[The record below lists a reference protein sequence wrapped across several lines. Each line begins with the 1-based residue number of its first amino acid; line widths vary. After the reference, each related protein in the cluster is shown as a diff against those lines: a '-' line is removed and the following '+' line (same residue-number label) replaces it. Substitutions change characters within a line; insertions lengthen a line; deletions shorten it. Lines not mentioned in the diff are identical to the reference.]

1 MIRHQR
7 RVPSHPADL
16 ALRYKIGSILLRYPD
31 DRVLAHLDDVT
42 AAIPAIT
49 DAASREALA
58 RLTDWLAARTPT
70 EAAAHYVDT
79 FDHTRR
85 RSLHLT
91 YYRYGDTRK
100 RGMALLAL
108 KHTYRQAGHPAPDE
122 ELPDFLPLML
132 EFAALAPEPGRRL
145 LAMCR
150 AGVELLADALR
161 QRDSPYAGVVDAI
174 RAGLPE
180 LTDRDRNELRALA
193 EGGPPGEQVGLE
205 PFAPPDYIA
214 GGSR

>member
-1 MIRHQR
+1 MIRRPR
-7 RVPSHPADL
+7 RVLPRPADL

-31 DRVLAHLDDVT
+31 DHVLAHLDDVT
-42 AAIPAIT
+42 AALPAIT
-49 DAASREALA
+49 DAVSRHAVA
-58 RLTDWLAARTPT
+58 PLTDWLAARTPT

-108 KHTYRQAGHPAPDE
+108 KHTYRQAGYPAPDD
-122 ELPDFLPLML
+122 ELPDFLPLIL
-132 EFAALAPEPGRRL
+132 EFAALAPEPGQRV
-145 LAMCR
+145 LALCR
-150 AGVELLADALR
+150 AGVELLSDALH
-161 QRDSPYAGVVDAI
+161 QHGTPYAGVVDAI
-174 RAGLPE
+174 RVGLPG
-180 LTDRDRNELRALA
+180 LTDRDRTELRALA

-205 PFAPPDYIA
+205 PFAPPEYIA
-214 GGSR
+214 GGYR